1 MLSSMKLSIPLDDEE
16 TKALFAECEPGE
28 TLTFTV
34 TANNGTSLDGELEK
48 SDDYEEEAPEPEAA
62 PAPMAKKMPKA
73 LVVAI
78 GK

>member
-1 MLSSMKLSIPLDDEE
+1 MFSRMNIQIPLTDEDSQ
-16 TKALFAECEPGE
+16 ALFAECEPGE

-48 SDDYEEEAPEPEAA
+48 DYEAAPETEAA

>member
-1 MLSSMKLSIPLDDEE
+1 MFS
-16 TKALFAECEPGE
+16 ECEPGE

-34 TANNGTSLDGELEK
+34 SANNGTSLDGELEK
-48 SDDYEEEAPEPEAA
+48 GEGYEEEAEEVPEPEAA
-62 PAPMAKKMPKA
+62 PAPMSKNGRKMPRA